1 MSGPRWVGMDW
12 GARGV
17 KSMREPKNVG
27 VWRWGCLCRFCV
39 CVWHGDVGCGALETS
54 LPVGVAVMV
63 RVGRVE
69 GVGGGKVVVGT
80 VGSGVSVMSMSILRS
95 SSIENNPSS
104 MSKSSR
110 SSRKGATD
118 C

>member
-1 MSGPRWVGMDW
+1 M
-12 GARGV
+12 
-17 KSMREPKNVG
+17 
-27 VWRWGCLCRFCV
+27 
-39 CVWHGDVGCGALETS
+39 GCGALETS

-69 GVGGGKVVVGT
+69 GVGGGKEVVGT

-95 SSIENNPSS
+95 PSIENNPSS